1 MRILNK
7 IIHLKVLYIY
17 FVFLSLNIFF
27 FSTVKL
33 EAKSFDI
40 ENIDISRPFKIDFNK
55 NEVIDEGFKKAFFEL
70 LQSIVNSSDLKK
82 INKIDLKKVKGMI
95 ESFTIQEEKFIKEI
109 YYVNLGVSFNR
120 KKIFN
125 YLEENNI
132 FPSAP
137 VKIKFLFIP
146 IIIDQSTN
154 DLLIFDK
161 NKIFSEWNKELKS
174 YHLIEYILPT
184 EDLEDI
190 NLIKSKNEFIEQYDF
205 KEITDKYNLENSIIA
220 LIFKKKKK
228 IRILSKITNKKDVLI
243 KNQSFSNLELDNNAQ
258 VNLIID
264 ELKLIYED
272 YWKASNQI
280 NTSIK
285 LNLDIKINN
294 SNYSKISNFEKILNE
309 TDLIY
314 NYFIKKFDQNFTEY
328 RIIFNGTPDTFLK
341 SMNDKNYSFDT
352 QNKIWVLK

>member
-17 FVFLSLNIFF
+17 FIFLSLNIFF

-33 EAKSFDI
+33 NAKSFDI

-55 NEVIDEGFKKAFFEL
+55 NDVIDEGFEKAFFEL
-70 LQSIVNSSDLKK
+70 LKSIVNSSDLKK
-82 INKIDLKKVKGMI
+82 IDKIDLKKVKGMI
-95 ESFTIQEEKFIKEI
+95 ESFTIKEEKFIKEI

-125 YLEENNI
+125 YLEENNV

-137 VKIKFLFIP
+137 LKKKFLFIP
-146 IIIDQSTN
+146 IIIDQNSN
-154 DLLIFDK
+154 DLLIFNK
-161 NKIFSEWNKELKS
+161 NKIFNEWNKELKS
-174 YHLIEYILPT
+174 YHLVEYILPT

-190 NLIKSKNEFIEQYDF
+190 NIIKSKNEFIEEYDF

-220 LIFKKKKK
+220 LIFKDKKK
-228 IRILSKITNKKDVLI
+228 IRILSRITNKKDVLI
-243 KNQSFSNLELDNNAQ
+243 KNQSFSNLDLDDNTQ
-258 VNLIID
+258 VNIIID

-294 SNYSKISNFEKILNE
+294 SNYLKISNFEKILEE

-314 NYFIKKFDQNFTEY
+314 NYFISKFDQNFTEY
-328 RIIFNGTPDTFLK
+328 KIIFNGTPDTFLN
-341 SMNDKNYSFDT
+341 SMNDKKHSFDT
-352 QNKIWVLK
+352 QNKIWILK

>member
-1 MRILNK
+1 MGILNK

-17 FVFLSLNIFF
+17 FIFLSLNIFF

-55 NEVIDEGFKKAFFEL
+55 NDVIDEGFKKAFFEL

-137 VKIKFLFIP
+137 VKMKFLFIP

-190 NLIKSKNEFIEQYDF
+190 NIIKSKSEFIEQYDF

-220 LIFKKKKK
+220 LIFKDKKK
-228 IRILSKITNKKDVLI
+228 IRILSRITNKKDVLI
-243 KNQSFSNLELDNNAQ
+243 KNQSFSNLDLDDNTQINI
-258 VNLIID
+258 IID

-285 LNLDIKINN
+285 LNLAIKVNN
-294 SNYSKISNFEKILNE
+294 SNYLKILNFEKILNE

-314 NYFIKKFDQNFTEY
+314 SYFISKFDQNFTEY

-341 SMNDKNYSFDT
+341 SMNDNNYSFDT
-352 QNKIWVLK
+352 QSKIWILK

>member
-1 MRILNK
+1 M
-7 IIHLKVLYIY
+7 
-17 FVFLSLNIFF
+17 
-27 FSTVKL
+27 
-33 EAKSFDI
+33 
-40 ENIDISRPFKIDFNK
+40 
-55 NEVIDEGFKKAFFEL
+55 
-70 LQSIVNSSDLKK
+70 
-82 INKIDLKKVKGMI
+82 
-95 ESFTIQEEKFIKEI
+95 
-109 YYVNLGVSFNR
+109 
-120 KKIFN
+120 
-125 YLEENNI
+125 
-132 FPSAP
+132 
-137 VKIKFLFIP
+137 KFLFIH
-146 IIIDQSTN
+146 IIINQSTN

-161 NKIFSEWNKELKS
+161 NKIFSEWNKEPKS

-220 LIFKKKKK
+220 LIFKEKKK
-228 IRILSKITNKKDVLI
+228 IRILSRITNKKDVLI
-243 KNQSFSNLELDNNAQ
+243 KNQSFSNLELDDNTQ

-309 TDLIY
+309 TDLIF
-314 NYFIKKFDQNFTEY
+314 NYFISKFDQNFTEY

-352 QNKIWVLK
+352 QNKIWILK

>member
-137 VKIKFLFIP
+137 VKMKFLFIP

-220 LIFKKKKK
+220 LIFKEKKK
-228 IRILSKITNKKDVLI
+228 IRILSRITNKKDVLI
-243 KNQSFSNLELDNNAQ
+243 KNQSFSNLELDDNTQ

-309 TDLIY
+309 NDLIF
-314 NYFIKKFDQNFTEY
+314 NYFISKFDQNFTEY

-352 QNKIWVLK
+352 QNKIWILK

>member
-17 FVFLSLNIFF
+17 FIFLSLNIFF

-33 EAKSFDI
+33 NAKSFDI

-55 NEVIDEGFKKAFFEL
+55 NDVIDEGFEKAFFEL
-70 LQSIVNSSDLKK
+70 LKSIVNSSDLKK
-82 INKIDLKKVKGMI
+82 IDKIDLKKVKGMI
-95 ESFTIQEEKFIKEI
+95 ESFTIKEEKFIKEI

-125 YLEENNI
+125 YLEENNV

-137 VKIKFLFIP
+137 LKKKFLFIP
-146 IIIDQSTN
+146 IIIDQNSN
-154 DLLIFDK
+154 DLLIFNK
-161 NKIFSEWNKELKS
+161 NKIFNEWNKELKS
-174 YHLIEYILPT
+174 YHLVEYILPT

-190 NLIKSKNEFIEQYDF
+190 NIIKSKNEFIEEYDF

-220 LIFKKKKK
+220 LIFKDKKK
-228 IRILSKITNKKDVLI
+228 IRILSRITNKKDVLI
-243 KNQSFSNLELDNNAQ
+243 KNQSFSNLDLDDNTQ
-258 VNLIID
+258 VNIIID

-294 SNYSKISNFEKILNE
+294 SNYLKISNFEKILEE

-314 NYFIKKFDQNFTEY
+314 NYFISKFDQNFTEY
-328 RIIFNGTPDTFLK
+328 KIIFNGTPDTFLK
-341 SMNDKNYSFDT
+341 SMNEKNYSFDT
-352 QNKIWVLK
+352 QNKIWILK

>member
-137 VKIKFLFIP
+137 VKMKFLFIP

-205 KEITDKYNLENSIIA
+205 KEITSKYNLENSIIA
-220 LIFKKKKK
+220 LIFKEKKK

-352 QNKIWVLK
+352 QSKIWVLK

>member
-1 MRILNK
+1 MGILNK

-17 FVFLSLNIFF
+17 FIFLSLNIFF

-55 NEVIDEGFKKAFFEL
+55 NDVIDEGFKKAFFEL
-70 LQSIVNSSDLKK
+70 IQSIVNSSDLKK
-82 INKIDLKKVKGMI
+82 INKVDLKKIKRMI
-95 ESFTIQEEKFIKEI
+95 ESFTIKEERFIKEI
-109 YYVNLGVSFNR
+109 YYMNLGVSFNR
-120 KKIFN
+120 KKIFS

-137 VKIKFLFIP
+137 LKKKFLFIP
-146 IIIDQSTN
+146 IIIDQNTN

-174 YHLIEYILPT
+174 YHLLEYILPT

-190 NLIKSKNEFIEQYDF
+190 NIIKSKNEFIEQYDF
-205 KEITDKYNLENSIIA
+205 KEITGKYNLENSIVA
-220 LIFKKKKK
+220 LVFKDKKK
-228 IRILSKITNKKDVLI
+228 IRILSRITNKKDVLI
-243 KNQSFSNLELDNNAQ
+243 KNQSFSNLDLDDNTQINI
-258 VNLIID
+258 IID

-285 LNLDIKINN
+285 LNLDIKVNN
-294 SNYSKISNFEKILNE
+294 
-309 TDLIY
+309 
-314 NYFIKKFDQNFTEY
+314 
-328 RIIFNGTPDTFLK
+328 
-341 SMNDKNYSFDT
+341 
-352 QNKIWVLK
+352 

>member
-1 MRILNK
+1 MGILNK

-17 FVFLSLNIFF
+17 FIFLSLNIFF

-55 NEVIDEGFKKAFFEL
+55 NDVIDEGFKKAFFEL

-95 ESFTIQEEKFIKEI
+95 ESFTIKEEKFIKEI

-132 FPSAP
+132 FPSSP
-137 VKIKFLFIP
+137 VKMKFLFIP

-190 NLIKSKNEFIEQYDF
+190 NIIKSKSEFIEQYDF
-205 KEITDKYNLENSIIA
+205 KEITNKYNLENSIIA
-220 LIFKKKKK
+220 LIFKEKKK
-228 IRILSKITNKKDVLI
+228 IRILSRITNKKDVLI
-243 KNQSFSNLELDNNAQ
+243 KNQSFSNLDLDDSTQ
-258 VNLIID
+258 VNIIID

-272 YWKASNQI
+272 YWKATNQI

-285 LNLDIKINN
+285 LNLEIKINN
-294 SNYSKISNFEKILNE
+294 SNYLKISNFEKILEE

-314 NYFIKKFDQNFTEY
+314 NYFISKFDQNFTEY

-352 QNKIWVLK
+352 QNRIWVLK